1 MLEKHSNEEHI
12 EAQSE
17 EHNEGANSGLVL
29 LQLPICC
36 QQLCSSCKPRTNATL
51 TTAAADVASNV
62 TPSLAFQMIHF
73 SLLKDLLLMLLILQ
87 LQAQD

>member
-1 MLEKHSNEEHI
+1 MEEHTVLEKHSNKEHI
-12 EAQSE
+12 EAHNE

-51 TTAAADVASNV
+51 TAAADDDTASNV
-62 TPSLAFQMIHF
+62 TSPPAF
-73 SLLKDLLLMLLILQ
+73 
-87 LQAQD
+87 